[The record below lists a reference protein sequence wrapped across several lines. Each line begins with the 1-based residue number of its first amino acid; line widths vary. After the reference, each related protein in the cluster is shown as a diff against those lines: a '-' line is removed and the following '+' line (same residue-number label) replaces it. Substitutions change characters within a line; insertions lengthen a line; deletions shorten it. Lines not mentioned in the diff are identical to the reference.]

1 MPALDPQALT
11 SAMLAAATNVVGID
25 VSAMSGFSQQQLTAI
40 AQQSA
45 FVAGGIADG
54 SITDDTRDFFLN
66 SLVEMAKSF
75 ANILAGL
82 VAVMVEQVWNA
93 VVGVIWDTI
102 NKATGL
108 ALAIP

>member
-1 MPALDPQALT
+1 MAALDPQALV
-11 SAMLAAATNVVGID
+11 SAMQTAATTVIGTD
-25 VSAMSGFSQQQLTAI
+25 VSALRGFSQQQLNAI

-54 SITDDTRDFFLN
+54 SITDDTRDYFLN
-66 SLVEMAKSF
+66 SLEEMVRSF

-82 VAVMVEQVWNA
+82 VTVMIEQVWNA

-102 NKATGL
+102 NKVTGL
-108 ALAIP
+108 ALVVP

>member
-1 MPALDPQALT
+1 
-11 SAMLAAATNVVGID
+11 MLAAATNVVGTD

-82 VAVMVEQVWNA
+82 VAVMIEQVWNA

-108 ALAIP
+108 ALVIP

>member
-1 MPALDPQALT
+1 MPALDPQALVT
-11 SAMLAAATNVVGID
+11 ALQTAATNVVKTD
-25 VSAMSGFSQQQLTAI
+25 VSGLQGFSQQQLNAI

-54 SITDDTRDFFLN
+54 SIADDTRDYFLN

-82 VAVMVEQVWNA
+82 AAVVIEQVWNA
-93 VVGVIWDTI
+93 LVGVIWDTI
-102 NKATGL
+102 NKVTGL
-108 ALAIP
+108 ALVVP

>member
-1 MPALDPQALT
+1 MPLDPQALVT
-11 SAMLAAATNVVGID
+11 ALQAAATNVVKTDIA
-25 VSAMSGFSQQQLTAI
+25 VLQGFSQQQLKAI

-75 ANILAGL
+75 ANVLADL
-82 VAVMVEQVWNA
+82 EAVVIEQVWNA
-93 VVGVIWDTI
+93 LVGVIWDTI

-108 ALAIP
+108 ALIVP